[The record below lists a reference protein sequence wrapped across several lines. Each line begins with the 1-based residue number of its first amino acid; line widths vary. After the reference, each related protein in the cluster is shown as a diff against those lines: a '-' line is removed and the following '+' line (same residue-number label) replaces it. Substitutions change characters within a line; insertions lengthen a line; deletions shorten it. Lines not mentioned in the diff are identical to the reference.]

1 MCLSFKFY
9 SRIKSEVRNWLQQ
22 HRFLYLYIYLYYR
35 TIYFCMVL
43 YYCIGEKKLISIST
57 NLSETQSSSLSAF
70 SVYMFSALFY

>member
-1 MCLSFKFY
+1 
-9 SRIKSEVRNWLQQ
+9 
-22 HRFLYLYIYLYYR
+22 
-35 TIYFCMVL
+35 MVL